1 MQATVHRF
9 EDASGSG
16 SVLLDDGRELPFA
29 GEVFAASGL
38 RHARAGQRVS
48 IEVDEGGAVTRL
60 WIVGVGP
67 DQPIH

>member
-38 RHARAGQRVS
+38 RLARAGQRVS
-48 IEVDEGGAVTRL
+48 VEVGEGAVTRL

-67 DQPIH
+67 DQPIR

>member
-9 EDASGSG
+9 EDVTGSG
-16 SVLLDDGRELPFA
+16 SVLLDDGLELPFA
-29 GEVFAASGL
+29 TEVFEASGL
-38 RHARAGQRVS
+38 RHVRPGQRVS
-48 IEVDEGGAVTRL
+48 VQTIDGAITRL